1 MGAGRLYGPRLLAR
15 AHPCGSSLWLIFA
28 VHSCLIHTRG
38 SSLWFIVV
46 AQLCG
51 SSLRFILAVHSCG
64 SSLWF
69 ILAAHLC
76 SSFSS
81 FILVAHLCGSSLRF
95 ILAVLAEWAP
105 PVTPAHRSQ
114 LTGLEA
120 SAARPDTQKAP
131 VAASRTRGQAQSFR
145 KGRGPS
151 VV

>member
-15 AHPCGSSLWLIFA
+15 AHPCSSSLWLIFA

-51 SSLRFILAVHSCG
+51 SSLR
-64 SSLWF
+64 F